1 MELLW
6 IGLFAVLC
14 VGIGALVI
22 ACDRL
27 APTEPPAHST
37 GSP

>member
-14 VGIGALVI
+14 VGIGALVV

-27 APTEPPAHST
+27 APTESAAPST
-37 GSP
+37 GSL